1 MQVDLAIQ
9 FIDRQVNRMEQQ
21 NREFARNCTFTFH
34 STDHNQAHKRRHD
47 LGIGLRENLDD
58 GQECPSYVVLAV
70 GALEVNAYWAGT
82 LIIGG
87 GENKIKL
94 DKITFK
100 TCP

>member
-1 MQVDLAIQ
+1 
-9 FIDRQVNRMEQQ
+9 MEQQ

-34 STDHNQAHKRRHD
+34 STDHIQAHKRRHD